1 MRRINLQKR
10 ILQTQLF
17 IKRLPYYIKFIW
29 ASFVSYVV
37 FFMLFTLYI
46 VNIPTIFFIKT
57 HNTPVFIR
65 SLSIRIN
72 MVISRIVAKYDRRFQ
87 FRMGWF
93 DLFDLAFKNMS
104 FKKTRSIITVGGMAL
119 GIGAIVFLVSL
130 GYGVQRLVITKVAR
144 LDEMKQTDVFV
155 QPGSRNKITDR
166 SIEDFRAIPYVED
179 VLPLIGLAAKVKYEG
194 SISDVA
200 VYGVT
205 TKYLDS
211 SAVKPIHGQ
220 LFKSTGHISLETSSY
235 IEGGSDHEHNSL
247 DTNRANNVAGVSTFK
262 TQASVGSKIGD
273 VEYTIFPN
281 SWLQVRAKPDAS
293 SKVIGYTRRVVGV
306 QYGEEYWGGEYFPSE
321 PEQVAQ
327 DGSGDWMGKW
337 IKSMVPVWE
346 LTNCSKRDNLCEEGK
361 YYPIIDESGTQ
372 KYEIGYI
379 WELEVMVNRV
389 IIDNHSPVGEVL
401 GDTASSVASFGIE
414 SDGAVEAG
422 SQPAE
427 DAKLEA
433 LSDEEYILKLLE
445 SSASSP
451 NKESKKV
458 SIPAEAQK
466 EAVVNSAFLKV
477 LGFKDE
483 NPVGKEFDV
492 SFIVTGDYL
501 DSQEKVEGDFTSYK
515 IVGVVP
521 GDESPFFYVPLKDVV
536 HLGVKN
542 YSQTK
547 VVSVSKEKLP
557 EIREKIESLGF
568 ITASV
573 ADTVAQI
580 NSLFGTVRLI
590 LALLGGVALGVASLG
605 MFNTLTIS
613 LLEVLQ
619 L

>member
-1 MRRINLQKR
+1 
-10 ILQTQLF
+10 
-17 IKRLPYYIKFIW
+17 
-29 ASFVSYVV
+29 
-37 FFMLFTLYI
+37 
-46 VNIPTIFFIKT
+46 
-57 HNTPVFIR
+57 
-65 SLSIRIN
+65 
-72 MVISRIVAKYDRRFQ
+72 
-87 FRMGWF
+87 
-93 DLFDLAFKNMS
+93 
-104 FKKTRSIITVGGMAL
+104 
-119 GIGAIVFLVSL
+119 
-130 GYGVQRLVITKVAR
+130 
-144 LDEMKQTDVFV
+144 MK
-155 QPGSRNKITDR
+155 
-166 SIEDFRAIPYVED
+166 
-179 VLPLIGLAAKVKYEG
+179 
-194 SISDVA
+194 
-200 VYGVT
+200 
-205 TKYLDS
+205 
-211 SAVKPIHGQ
+211 
-220 LFKSTGHISLETSSY
+220 
-235 IEGGSDHEHNSL
+235 GGSDHEHNSL

-262 TQASVGSKIGD
+262 TQASVGSKISD

-501 DSQEKVEGDFTSYK
+501 DSQEKVESDFTSYK

-613 LLEVLQ
+613 LLERTREVGLMKAMGMTADEVKRLFLTESMLMGYLGGMIGLGIGFIAGKIVSLLLSVLGFAKGAGFIDVSFIPGSF
-619 L
+619 LVLIFILSLVVGLITGIYPSKRATKISALDALRYE